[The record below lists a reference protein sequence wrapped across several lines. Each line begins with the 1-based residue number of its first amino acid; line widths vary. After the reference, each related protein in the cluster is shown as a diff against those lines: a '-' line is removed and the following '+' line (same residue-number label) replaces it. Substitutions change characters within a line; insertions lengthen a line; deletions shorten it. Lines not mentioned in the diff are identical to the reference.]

1 MSSYAFLLKGKQK
14 FQVNSLFVQFDATD
28 DKTAQARLT
37 ELLANTGHDHKH
49 YFKPLRTNLPIVNDL
64 PADGVFDD
72 TWCDRYVLA
81 DDGLTWTKKPGQT
94 APLAAAAEKKS
105 GDTLTQRVL
114 GAWLFERFETLTP
127 EQQKAIVT
135 LQFDDEATYAQNLLL
150 ACRNSS
156 VRQLEFVY
164 PSTMFELVAA
174 AKSVWPADG
183 KAPAFAPLLQFI
195 QEWLVAHNDSAARA
209 DGRMTMRQDVIEKW
223 IKKIGKGKPHDAPQP
238 VPQNDDSGRA
248 AAAPVT
254 AATEPAQTRAE
265 KTAANDDEKAEIA
278 AAGDQDVRSMGNGVY
293 DVSALFANSRFAE
306 PDTQS
311 AQPVTETAQTVS
323 ESAPAAPEMPETVPD
338 SADAEPPASAPVYP
352 AYFEPGR
359 YIDLPNGV
367 YHGAN
372 GISST
377 MVKDARVSLLYYYGR
392 HVAKTIV
399 KEDSRALSSGQ
410 LVHTM
415 TLQPEKLADEFNI
428 EPILPPGVFTTA
440 ASMKK
445 AIEAYNAT
453 LQPGLSI
460 EEIKQRI
467 EAHNGKLRQP
477 FPLGG
482 DVTETGML
490 YGMLPAEFQSIPAE
504 QKHTA
509 TAMKAC
515 IKEYNA
521 TLPPLPKTTGSRD
534 ELLATLETIDPELV
548 ATERNRPQTVNT
560 SGTKEELTATIKKIR
575 PGAAFADEIYA
586 NWKGCDD
593 GRTLVTQ
600 KQMQHAKALQGA
612 LLQHPTI
619 GPLLNHPSR
628 ESEVSYFG
636 FDDDTGLEL
645 RVRPDAEINTG
656 TARIGLDL
664 KTISMWGVKQ
674 HQVKAR
680 LHREIIG
687 RDYHLSAAM
696 YCDVAGLDQFYW
708 VFINSDEDYAWVAIV
723 EASPDL
729 LQLGRLEYK
738 KTLREIDNAQNT
750 GIWPAPITADYVDD
764 LNDSDQRRLEWLLK
778 METAQ

>member
-14 FQVNSLFVQFDATD
+14 FQVNSLFVQFAAAD

-37 ELLANTGHDHKH
+37 ELLANAGHDHRH

-94 APLAAAAEKKS
+94 TPPAAAAEKKS

-174 AKSVWPADG
+174 AKSVWPVDG

-223 IKKIGKGKPHDAPQP
+223 IKKIGKGKPNEKGQVLQSEDPC
-238 VPQNDDSGRA
+238 A
-248 AAAPVT
+248 AVATPVT
-254 AATEPAQTRAE
+254 AATEPAQPLE
-265 KTAANDDEKAEIA
+265 ENTAANDDEQPEVT

-306 PDTQS
+306 PETQS
-311 AQPVTETAQTVS
+311 AQSVTETAQIVTEIS
-323 ESAPAAPEMPETVPD
+323 PAAPETPETVPNK
-338 SADAEPPASAPVYP
+338 ADAEPPAPAPEYP

-359 YIDLPNGV
+359 YADLPNGV
-367 YHGAN
+367 YHSAN

-392 HVAKTIV
+392 NVAKTIV
-399 KEDSRALSSGQ
+399 KEESRALSSGQ

-445 AIEAYNAT
+445 AIEAYNAA
-453 LQPGLSI
+453 LEPGLSND
-460 EEIKQRI
+460 EIKQRI
-467 EAHNGKLRQP
+467 EVHNGTLRQP

-490 YGMLPAEFQSIPAE
+490 YGMLPADFQTIPAE

-509 TAMKAC
+509 AAMKAA
-515 IKEYNA
+515 IKQYNA

-548 ATERNRPQTVNT
+548 AAERSRPQPVNT
-560 SGTKEELTATIKKIR
+560 SGTKEELIATVKKIR
-575 PGAAFADEIYA
+575 PSATFADEIYA
-586 NWKGCDD
+586 TWKGSDD

-612 LLQHPTI
+612 LLAHPTI
-619 GPLLNHPSR
+619 GPLLQHPSR

-656 TARIGLDL
+656 AARIGLDL

-674 HQVKAR
+674 DQVKAR
-680 LHREIIG
+680 LHREIIS

-696 YCDVAGLDQFYW
+696 YCDVAGLDQFFW

-750 GIWPAPITADYVDD
+750 GIWPAPITADYIDD
-764 LNDSDQRRLEWLLK
+764 LNDSDQRRLEWLQK